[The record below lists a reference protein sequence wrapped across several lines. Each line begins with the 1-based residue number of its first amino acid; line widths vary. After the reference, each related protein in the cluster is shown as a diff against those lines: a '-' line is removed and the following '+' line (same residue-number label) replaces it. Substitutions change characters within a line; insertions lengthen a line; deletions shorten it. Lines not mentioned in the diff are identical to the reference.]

1 MYNHADAAGAR
12 EMFDSPSN
20 LPQLGFNQNN
30 ALSYGD
36 DNSGNA
42 IIHGDSIPVL
52 PILRKIYERQVRLVY
67 IDPPYNNQ
75 EVYYHYLD
83 NSTHD
88 TWLRQMETHLC
99 ELEPFLSD
107 EGSIWISIDDTGL
120 HYLKVIADR
129 VFGRH
134 NFLSTIVWQHR
145 ITRENRRVF
154 SNNNEFILVY
164 AKNARA
170 FKKKR
175 NRLPVSSELLSR
187 FKNPDNDP
195 RGPWQSVSA
204 NVQAGHGTAS
214 QFYELV
220 APLGRR
226 HVPPNGRCWVYT
238 KAKME
243 KEIANNN
250 IWFGYDGKGVP
261 RLKYFLAQAKLGL
274 NPHTLWS
281 AEEVGTTDLAKK
293 HLLRLLPDSHV
304 FETPKPESLLCR
316 ILHIATNP
324 GDLVLDTFLGS
335 GTTAA
340 TAHKMGRRYIGV
352 ENGEHAV
359 THCVPRLRQV
369 VDGEQGGISAEFGW
383 KGGGGFQFF
392 TLKSK
397 TESQSNKNPCTT
409 VEYRWKEFSSGS
421 HHPSG
426 SR

>member
-1 MYNHADAAGAR
+1 MHSRADVAEAN
-12 EMFDSPSN
+12 SLSH
-20 LPQLGFNQNN
+20 LPQLGFNRNA

-36 DNSGNA
+36 DKSSNA
-42 IIHGDSIPVL
+42 IIHGDSLRVL
-52 PILRKIYERQVRLVY
+52 AILRRIYERQVRLVY

-83 NSTHD
+83 KSKHD
-88 TWLRQMETHLC
+88 TWLQQMETHLC
-99 ELEPFLSD
+99 SLEPFLSE
-107 EGSIWISIDDTGL
+107 EGSIWISIDDTEL
-120 HYLKVIADR
+120 HYLKVVADG
-129 VFGRH
+129 VFGKH
-134 NFLSTIVWQHR
+134 NFLSTIIWQHR
-145 ITRENRRVF
+145 TTRENRRVF

-164 AKNARA
+164 AKNARV

-175 NRLPVSSELLSR
+175 NRLPASSELLSR

-220 APLGRR
+220 APVGRR

-238 KAKME
+238 KANME

-250 IWFGYDGKGVP
+250 IWFGHDGNGVP

-281 AEEVGTTDLAKK
+281 AEEVGTTALAKK
-293 HLLRLLPDSHV
+293 HLLRLLPNTHV

-340 TAHKMGRRYIGV
+340 SAHKMGRQYLGI
-352 ENGEHAV
+352 ESGEHAV

-369 VDGEQGGISAEFGW
+369 VDGEQGGISAELGW
-383 KGGGGFQFF
+383 KGGSGFHFF
-392 TLKSK
+392 RLKPT
-397 TESQSNKNPCTT
+397 TESQSSKNPYTT
-409 VEYRWKEFSSGS
+409 VECQWKAFSNGFRRRGE
-421 HHPSG
+421 P
-426 SR
+426 R